1 MILEVY
7 VENSLVKVDV
17 PEDVLEEG
25 GEFFAMMD
33 RDMDKGWKMGPEYVE
48 NPDATQ
54 RAQIAADKM
63 LTAIDT
69 ENKRLLMMMAAYI
82 ANKLPGVKAVKIATE
97 GDPRDSEFL
106 LD

>member
-7 VENSLVKVDV
+7 VENSMLKVEV
-17 PEDVLEEG
+17 PQEILDQG

-33 RDMDKGWKMGPEYVE
+33 RDMDRGWKMGPEYVE

-69 ENKRLLMMMAAYI
+69 ENNRMLAMMAGYI
-82 ANKLPGVKAVKIATE
+82 VTKLPGVKAVKIATD
-97 GDPRDSEFL
+97 GDPRESEFL
-106 LD
+106 ID

>member
-7 VENSLVKVDV
+7 VENSLLKVEV
-17 PEDVLEEG
+17 PQQIQDEA

-54 RAQIAADKM
+54 RAQIAADRM

-69 ENKRLLMMMAAYI
+69 ENKRLLAMMAAYI
-82 ANKLPGVKAVKIATE
+82 VHKLPGVKAVKIATD
-97 GDPRDSEFL
+97 GDPRESEFL